1 MEINKDNTKLRKEN
15 KILAQ
20 AIKKMDKEQKEVI
33 LKFKQRD
40 ETIQKL
46 RDENAEIS
54 LMINND
60 RSVSIKQIQFELE
73 KAKNG
78 LKIVTCDNEIL
89 VDENSE
95 LKKRLT
101 DLISNA
107 ELMKH
112 KLLEFNSEIKANK
125 DVKSDLKKL
134 VNELKDRE
142 KQIED
147 LKKHTERSISGV
159 DKYKDMYE
167 NEMQEKENMRNIAER
182 NKAHLERALE
192 DLDFYRKI
200 LQKQDSKSK

>member
-112 KLLEFNSEIKANK
+112 KLLEFNIEIKANK